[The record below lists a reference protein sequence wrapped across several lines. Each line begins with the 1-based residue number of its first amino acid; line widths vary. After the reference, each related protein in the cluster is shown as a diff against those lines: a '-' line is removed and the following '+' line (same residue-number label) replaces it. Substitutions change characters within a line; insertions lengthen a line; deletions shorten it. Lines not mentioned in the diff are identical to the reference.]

1 MTRGTGI
8 GIGNGI
14 FAHLNLHIATKHPG
28 FDKIRAFPHRTTVPV
43 PVAPPPP
50 PPPVVVPEP
59 VRIHNPPVL
68 KIVEMPKPLNLE
80 AKPFVVPY
88 KPPTEFRPKLGKHEK
103 FERMTTIRS
112 GTVLPPNVENPWFL
126 TQCMARGQCT
136 RMGCFNIH
144 PWDTVMTARPREIN
158 A

>member
-1 MTRGTGI
+1 
-8 GIGNGI
+8 
-14 FAHLNLHIATKHPG
+14 
-28 FDKIRAFPHRTTVPV
+28 
-43 PVAPPPP
+43 
-50 PPPVVVPEP
+50 
-59 VRIHNPPVL
+59 
-68 KIVEMPKPLNLE
+68 MPKPLE

-112 GTVLPPNVENPWFL
+112 GTVIPPNIDNPWFL
-126 TQCMARGQCT
+126 SECMARGQCT